1 MKKILFITVLVFAA
15 TLGVAQ
21 TTVKGVLLD
30 SLSKEGVPFAT
41 VAVTKEGDLTNFA
54 MTGITEVDGSFS
66 GTVKG
71 KGNYVITIRSTGKQT
86 IIKPLTLKGEKTFDL
101 GTLLMQDL
109 VDTLGT
115 VEVVAVKQLVTAEA
129 GKMKYNAEADPENKT
144 STVLDMLRK
153 VPMVTVDGQDNIS
166 INGNSSF
173 QVFVNGK
180 KNTLLTSRPS
190 ESLKA
195 MPASSVKNIEVITD
209 PGAKYDAEGAGGIIN
224 LITDKKQKM
233 NQTSGTLRAEKGTTR
248 ESYGGDFSIQRGK
261 VTASINATL
270 FHNNNDMEFS
280 GLNTQITSGSEYNT
294 LSTNKSTNNTTFGN
308 VGFEPQYS

>member
-1 MKKILFITVLVFAA
+1 M
-15 TLGVAQ
+15 
-21 TTVKGVLLD
+21 
-30 SLSKEGVPFAT
+30 
-41 VAVTKEGDLTNFA
+41 
-54 MTGITEVDGSFS
+54 
-66 GTVKG
+66 
-71 KGNYVITIRSTGKQT
+71 
-86 IIKPLTLKGEKTFDL
+86 
-101 GTLLMQDL
+101 
-109 VDTLGT
+109 
-115 VEVVAVKQLVTAEA
+115 AVKQLVTAEA

-233 NQTSGTLRAEKGTTR
+233 NQTSGTIRAEKGTTR

-261 VTASINATL
+261 LTASINATA
-270 FHNNNDMEFS
+270 
-280 GLNTQITSGSEYNT
+280 ITPHFQSRNPIT
-294 LSTNKSTNNTTFGN
+294 IRLSVIPVLRQVMKLIL
-308 VGFEPQYS
+308 